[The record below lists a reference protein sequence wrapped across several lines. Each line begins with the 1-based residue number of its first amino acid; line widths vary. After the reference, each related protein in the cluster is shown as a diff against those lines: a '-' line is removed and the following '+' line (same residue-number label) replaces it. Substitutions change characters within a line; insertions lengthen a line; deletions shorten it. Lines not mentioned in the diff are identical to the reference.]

1 MANGGLRGIQVTTN
15 TGHDISTSYYFN
27 NDQTTATTAIQYAWN
42 PPASP
47 SHQWVPPVRDGTVQT
62 LLGIDTPTPG
72 YAAPGQVPAGLVATP
87 AENDAP
93 VITDLTGGSELPE
106 TDDIVLGFDVTDD
119 HEVRTVELT
128 LYTGHG
134 YPATRPL
141 MFGAPGHYTYEVPT
155 TTERRVR

>member
-72 YAAPGQVPAGLVATP
+72 YAAPGQVPAGLGATP

-93 VITDLTGGSELPE
+93 VITRPTRGPQPTPTPDTGNRE
-106 TDDIVLGFDVTDD
+106 TV
-119 HEVRTVELT
+119 
-128 LYTGHG
+128 
-134 YPATRPL
+134 
-141 MFGAPGHYTYEVPT
+141 GAGKR
-155 TTERRVR
+155 ERE

>member
-15 TGHDISTSYYFN
+15 TVHDISTSYYFN

-119 HEVRTVELT
+119 RSEEHTSELQS
-128 LYTGHG
+128 
-134 YPATRPL
+134 L
-141 MFGAPGHYTYEVPT
+141 MRISYAVFCLKKKKKNKTTNNTPSNVPT
-155 TTERRVR
+155 QNR

>member
-72 YAAPGQVPAGLVATP
+72 YAAPGQVPAGLVTTP

-93 VITDLTGGSELPE
+93 VITDLTGGSA
-106 TDDIVLGFDVTDD
+106 IG
-119 HEVRTVELT
+119 RTSCRERVCQYVYISAAAVPLT
-128 LYTGHG
+128 QKHQQKT
-134 YPATRPL
+134 TRHTRTTR
-141 MFGAPGHYTYEVPT
+141 APTSQP
-155 TTERRVR
+155 